1 VHIRPVASASLR
13 AVIALAV
20 VASVAAF
27 MPVTGSHGVAQAAG
41 VGDCNA
47 DAAWPANNQS
57 FADQVVALVNQHR
70 AAMGLVQLKVS
81 PTLTA
86 AAVWKARH
94 MAQYS
99 YMQHDDPAPPI
110 ARLWYQRV
118 QACGYTGGGMG
129 ENIAYGYRT
138 PQDVMTGWLN
148 SPGHKANIE
157 NASYRAIGV
166 GAAGSTVFWAQD
178 FGTVDDSGGGSPPPP
193 PPPPPPPS
201 DTSAPGMPG
210 LLTATA
216 SSTSQV
222 NLTWGAASDNVGV
235 TGYRVYR
242 GGVQVGTSNGTTYTD
257 TGLAAGTAYSYT
269 VRAYDAAGNLGP
281 SSNTAT
287 VTTQSAPPTGD
298 TTPPGVPGTLGGTA
312 VSTSQ
317 VNLTWGAAS
326 DNVGVTGYRVYRGGV
341 QVGTA
346 SGTTYSD
353 TGLAGGTAYSYTV
366 RAYDAA
372 GNLGPSSNSVTVT
385 TQSGSSGG
393 GGGTTG
399 GTAYVTSVTLQSGT
413 VTSGT
418 AANLRAQDGS
428 TFNVTA
434 PGPSWWG
441 NFTLPASPAT
451 LSVTYAGSATAGCTQ
466 VVSLWDWTTST
477 WQLLDSRAASSLTQ
491 SVTVAATGSL
501 SRFVDAATG
510 AARVRVGCTRAD
522 GTSFAIR
529 ADRLTVA
536 T

>member
-1 VHIRPVASASLR
+1 VHIRPVASTRLR
-13 AVIALAV
+13 IVIALAA
-20 VASVAAF
+20 VASVATFLPA
-27 MPVTGSHGVAQAAG
+27 TGSHGVAQAAG

-47 DAAWPANNQS
+47 DAAWPAKNQA

-94 MAQYS
+94 MAYYR

-129 ENIAYGYRT
+129 ENIAYGYPT

-157 NASYRAIGV
+157 NATYRVIGV
-166 GAAGSTVFWAQD
+166 GAAGSTVYWAQD
-178 FGTVDDSGGGSPPPP
+178 FGTTDDSGSVA
-193 PPPPPPPS
+193 PPS
-201 DTSAPGMPG
+201 DTSAPGAPG

-222 NLTWGAASDNVGV
+222 SLTWGAASDNVGIA
-235 TGYRVYR
+235 GYRVYR
-242 GGVQVGTSNGTTYTD
+242 GGTQVGTTAGTSYSD
-257 TGLAAGTAYSYT
+257 TGLTAGTAYSYT

-281 SSNTAT
+281 ASNAAT
-287 VTTQSAPPTGD
+287 VTTPSAPTGD
-298 TTPPGVPGTLGGTA
+298 TTAPGAPGTLSGSA

-317 VNLTWGAAS
+317 VNLSWGAAS
-326 DNVGVTGYRVYRGGV
+326 DNVGVAGYRVYRGGT
-341 QVGTA
+341 QVGTTA
-346 SGTTYSD
+346 GTSYSD
-353 TGLAGGTAYSYTV
+353 TGLTAGTAYGYSV

-372 GNLGPSSNSVTVT
+372 GNLGPSSNSVTIT

-393 GGGTTG
+393 GVTG
-399 GTAYVTSVTLQSGT
+399 VTAYVNSVTLQSGT
-413 VTSGT
+413 VTSGYAT
-418 AANLRAQDGS
+418 NLRAQDS
-428 TFNVTA
+428 VLYNVA
-434 PGPSWWG
+434 GPGVGWWAA
-441 NFTLPASPAT
+441 FTLPTTPAR
-451 LSVTYAGSATAGCTQ
+451 LSVTYAGSVTASCTQ
-466 VVSLWDWTTST
+466 TLSIWDWTTST
-477 WQLLDSRAASSLTQ
+477 WQVLDARPASSVPRSLA
-491 SVTVAATGSL
+491 VTLTGSL
-501 SRFVDAATG
+501 ARFVSQSTG
-510 AARVRVGCTRAD
+510 EARVRVGCARTD
-522 GTSFAIR
+522 GTSTTVR